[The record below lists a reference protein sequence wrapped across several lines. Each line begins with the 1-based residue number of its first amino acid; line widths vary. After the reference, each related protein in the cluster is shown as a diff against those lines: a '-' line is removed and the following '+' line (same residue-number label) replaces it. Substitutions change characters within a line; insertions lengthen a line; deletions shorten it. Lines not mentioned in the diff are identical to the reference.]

1 MKEKRTGGQFRT
13 SIGGQALIE
22 GILMRGPKK
31 QAIVVRSPEGLVRE
45 VEELHLI
52 KDKYPILGWPIIR
65 GAVTFVDSMVRG
77 VKALM
82 FSADYFPELEE
93 SEPSK
98 LDRWLEAHVSEQ
110 KLQSVMVWVSVILS
124 LGMSIALFLLLPTF
138 IAGLFHA
145 QTPGAAQP
153 DRGRRE
159 DPRPAGPISSSARS
173 RRTSSACS
181 PTTGPSIRRSSAMRL
196 GCHSR
201 SKTPASSR
209 GTIRA
214 AARAFCSWSSS
225 SRSSVSSIVF
235 PYINWQNLWVRIGVK
250 LLLLIPVVGVT
261 YEFNRFV
268 GGTITWSR
276 GCSPPRHVAAE
287 LHHE

>member
-145 QTPGAAQP
+145 QTPALHNLIEGVVKILVLLAAAPSALRHERFVRGHHRLDPRQQHRLPLYQLAESLGAHRREAAAADP
-153 DRGRRE
+153 GRR
-159 DPRPAGPISSSARS
+159 RY
-173 RRTSSACS
+173 
-181 PTTGPSIRRSSAMRL
+181 L
-196 GCHSR
+196 
-201 SKTPASSR
+201 
-209 GTIRA
+209 
-214 AARAFCSWSSS
+214 
-225 SRSSVSSIVF
+225 
-235 PYINWQNLWVRIGVK
+235 
-250 LLLLIPVVGVT
+250 
-261 YEFNRFV
+261 
-268 GGTITWSR
+268 
-276 GCSPPRHVAAE
+276 
-287 LHHE
+287 